1 MHLMN
6 YKNTYI
12 AIILCF
18 ILSFIGWVMIFS
30 SSFYQ
35 IAFLH
40 KAEINI
46 LKPLFVRTAVS
57 IMGFLIFFL
66 IPKKF
71 WQKYSF
77 FILIAC
83 FVLLISVFISGVER
97 HGAKRW
103 IDFKIIQV
111 QPFEIFKPLYLAYLS
126 AYFYKHREY
135 VWITKRWVFLI
146 FVPFIFFI
154 LVALEPN
161 FASAISII
169 FVTFVLFFI
178 RGIPIK
184 SILKSAVVASI
195 LFALLLFMGKNTF
208 ASHVFKRVERK
219 IKTEEEHPQVIQAKI
234 AIISGGF
241 TGKGIGKGK
250 IKYLYLPELSKD
262 FIFSLLCEE
271 TGVIGALALLSIYL
285 FVIISLLKTSFSH
298 PDLFTS
304 TYTAGFAIFLSYYVI
319 VHTGVNMGILP
330 PTGLPLPFISFG
342 GSSLLSNFMA
352 LGIIM
357 RCLKEKD
364 ELLIEKPNREK
375 VIML

>member
-46 LKPLFVRTAVS
+46 LKPLFVRTVVS
-57 IMGFLIFFL
+57 IMGFFVFFL

-77 FILIAC
+77 FILIVC
-83 FVLLISVFISGVER
+83 FVLLVSVFIFGVSR

-103 IDFKIIQV
+103 IDFKIMQV

-126 AYFYKHREY
+126 AYFYKHREH
-135 VWITKRWVFLI
+135 VWLTKRWIFLI
-146 FVPFIFFI
+146 FVPFVFFI

-169 FVTFVLFFI
+169 FVTFILFFI
-178 RGIPIK
+178 RGIPFK
-184 SILKSAVVASI
+184 NILKSAVVASI
-195 LFALLLFMGKNTF
+195 LCTLLLFAGKNTF

-271 TGVIGALALLSIYL
+271 TGVIGAFALLSIYL
-285 FVIISLLKTSFSH
+285 FVIISLLKTSFLH
-298 PDLFTS
+298 TDLFTS
-304 TYTAGFAIFLSYYVI
+304 TYTAGFAIFLFYYVM

-357 RCLKEKD
+357 RCLKEKE
-364 ELLIEKPNREK
+364 ELLIEKPDREK